1 MLLNIPYMDPMGDIN
16 HQEKP
21 VGDIGLPRRRF
32 LGQELLLLRFRHLHR
47 FLLQV
52 LEKDGSATRK
62 DVNLETHW
70 KENHGN
76 HKCFFLHSDVFC
88 WFFLK
93 VQWIIPPNGHVLR
106 GKILLR
112 SICVSVMKSFMTKF
126 KH

>member
-76 HKCFFLHSDVFC
+76 HKCFFC
-88 WFFLK
+88 IQMFFVGFFSRFSGLFH
-93 VQWIIPPNGHVLR
+93 QM
-106 GKILLR
+106 
-112 SICVSVMKSFMTKF
+112 VMSFEGKSFCEAF
-126 KH
+126 V